1 MNGRK
6 FGEGEPEDGAE
17 FNGFSSRGGARSAAL
32 HAVKRVC
39 GSREGVCGASA
50 VRAARGVGPP
60 SRARVRSARTDG
72 DSLAAGREG
81 RNGAFLRTFAYFA
94 GGPCQTKSRVAV
106 SAMRG
111 KRPTR

>member
-32 HAVKRVC
+32 MRSSVYAA
-39 GSREGVCGASA
+39 REGVCGASA

-72 DSLAAGREG
+72 ESLAAGREG
-81 RNGAFLRTFAYFA
+81 QKGAFRATYAYSA
-94 GGPCQTKSRVAV
+94 GERRDTKSRVAIST
-106 SAMRG
+106 SAGEHPPR
-111 KRPTR
+111 